1 MFFYICLSPD
11 FFSLIIDSFSCVS
24 CGFFIYHVLFYSFIL
39 SKALTAHSSFPLP
52 LFLNTCISSWLSF
65 FFNLVASGKPL
76 LWRMSSSGEYL
87 LPDFCLLCSFFFVVA
102 FWLLLNCEWDQ
113 CLLDKL
119 LTKGC
124 TGGVHELSSDRR
136 QLGLRN
142 VSHFPTTYLST
153 WHVLKFSCSGATLG
167 VSRKFTYL

>member
-1 MFFYICLSPD
+1 MASLSIMFYFTLSSFPKLWLLILHFLSPYFWIPVSPLD
-11 FFSLIIDSFSCVS
+11 FLFSLI
-24 CGFFIYHVLFYSFIL
+24 
-39 SKALTAHSSFPLP
+39 
-52 LFLNTCISSWLSF
+52 WLR
-65 FFNLVASGKPL
+65 SGKPL